1 MRRWIMMAYVSAM
14 SRVAALVVWFETQRC
29 ADEVLRL
36 AWLGIV
42 TAVYAEEQRRVGT
55 TRALPIARTSVERA
69 ERVLCEAV
77 VHPVE
82 SIPKPLCVRARRHAA
97 RGPPSRRHGGAWNEE
112 GPPVRRGEKRC

>member
-1 MRRWIMMAYVSAM
+1 MMAYVSAM

-42 TAVYAEEQRRVGT
+42 ISVYAEEQWRVGT
-55 TRALPIARTSVERA
+55 TRALPIVETSVERA
-69 ERVLCEAV
+69 ERVLCEGV

-82 SIPKPLCVRARRHAA
+82 SIPKHLCVRARRHAA
-97 RGPPSRRHGGAWNEE
+97 RGPPELSSRRCVDEE
-112 GPPVRRGEKRC
+112 GPLVRRGEKRC